1 MRNLSGA
8 LLTARKI
15 IGIQTNIFHNSFTY
29 LFNYFCYVTKYVNTK
44 HILFSHIFAILVN

>member
-15 IGIQTNIFHNSFTY
+15 IGIQTNIFHN
-29 LFNYFCYVTKYVNTK
+29 
-44 HILFSHIFAILVN
+44 FAIIF